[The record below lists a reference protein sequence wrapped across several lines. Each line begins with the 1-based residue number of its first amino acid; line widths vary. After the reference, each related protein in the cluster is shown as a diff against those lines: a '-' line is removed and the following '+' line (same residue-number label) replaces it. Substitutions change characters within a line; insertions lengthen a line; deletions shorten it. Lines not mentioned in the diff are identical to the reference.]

1 MLIYYKTINT
11 KYMQKLQTNNFT
23 PKQQIYCILSS
34 IGKTK
39 QQILKILNI
48 PEPNYYIIKS
58 KVEKATK
65 LEK

>member
-1 MLIYYKTINT
+1 
-11 KYMQKLQTNNFT
+11 MQKLQTNNFT